1 MMQGYVENIPS
12 LIGLIQQ
19 AESMQGEVGTV
30 RYCTGSISRVIPAN
44 AYRGQ
49 YNITPSNEEQILQ
62 TEDKVMMQNV
72 TINPIPSNY
81 GLITYDGTVIT
92 VS

>member
-1 MMQGYVENIPS
+1 MMQGYIENIPS
-12 LIGLIQQ
+12 LVGLIQQ
-19 AESMQGEVGTV
+19 AESMQGEASTVG
-30 RYCTGSISRVIPAN
+30 YCVGSISRVIPAN

-49 YNITPSNEEQILQ
+49 YNITPSNERQILQ